1 MNLTIPHS
9 PKGLMTVFLPV
20 RGGSLRVQRKS
31 TRPFAGIPGG
41 LLELKLRQLAEV
53 REIDTILLSTEDAEA
68 VAIARRVGDSRLR
81 IIDRDPH
88 LSRNE
93 TTCGDLIR
101 HAAECIAEGHI
112 LWTHVTSPFMDVQRY
127 RLAIQTYWE
136 SFAKG
141 YDSLMTG
148 IPLRKYLWRKG
159 EPLNYAPST
168 DDPWPRTQTLEP
180 VHLIDSGIFIAPRT
194 AYSGND
200 LDKLAHS
207 NNRIGINP
215 YILESNVWE
224 AMDLDTEEE
233 FALAES
239 LWKIRVA

>member
-1 MNLTIPHS
+1 MNHAIHS
-9 PKGLMTVFLPV
+9 SPNGPMTVYLPV
-20 RGGSLRVQRKS
+20 RGGSQRVQRKS

-41 LLELKLRQLAEV
+41 LLELKLRQLSQVE
-53 REIDTILLSTEDAEA
+53 EIDTILLSTEDAEA
-68 VAIARRVGDSRLR
+68 VDIARRVGGSCLR
-81 IIDRDPH
+81 IIDRDPL
-88 LSRNE
+88 LSRDE

-112 LWTHVTSPFMDVQRY
+112 LWTHVTSPFMDAQRY

-136 SFAKG
+136 GFAKG

-159 EPLNYAPST
+159 EAVNYVPT
-168 DDPWPRTQTLEP
+168 PEDPWPRTQTLEP
-180 VHLIDSGIFIAPRT
+180 LHLIDSGIFIAPRT

-200 LDKLAHS
+200 LDKFAHS

-239 LWKIRVA
+239 LWKIRAV